1 MTRNAPSFL
10 LLATLALLFPQFNT
24 LAQGDLTPQEA
35 AQKFGTLM
43 RYVNQLYVDSVDVEA
58 LTEKA
63 IVNML
68 EDLGSSFGLFLCR
81 RIERGR

>member
-10 LLATLALLFPQFNT
+10 LLATLALLLPQFNT

-43 RYVNQLYVDSVDVEA
+43 RYVNQLNVVSVDVED
-58 LTEKA
+58 LTEND
-63 IVNML
+63 IVIIL
-68 EDLGSSFGLFLCR
+68 EDLYHHSVYSLQTN
-81 RIERGR
+81 